1 MPEKMN
7 KPMQVEAANRL
18 LNRQGVDPS
27 TVDTEALIDSQ
38 NHFDENWGELKRKL
52 GIKTHDELMEEI
64 RDYEQIEEERRSE
77 EFRERF
83 EESLEE
89 VKNEAKDVARYY
101 GVMREYVKATVN
113 GGTDSLILF
122 SPPGYG
128 KSYQVLS
135 VLKEEGLE
143 RGVDYDLI
151 NGYSTPLSLYHDL
164 YENRRKVLVLD
175 DVDGIANDRKA
186 LSLLQAV
193 TWSANGPRTVK
204 YRTTSEKLEAPPE
217 FEFEGSVIICLNRK
231 SALPEMG
238 ALISR
243 SIFHEIELSYQQLVG
258 GIFPEIAER
267 KMGEDGFKVA
277 SYIESNS
284 NPACELEIRD
294 LIKALELY
302 EYAQNNG
309 ANWKELVDGLIEADP
324 DLTLVWELMNNGST
338 TKANVQQFR
347 KETGKSRK
355 TYFNY
360 KAKLESLVGKS
371 DGEKFVDDFNRKV
384 DGMRAEKVA

>member
-1 MPEKMN
+1 MPERMN
-7 KPMQVEAANRL
+7 KPMQVETANRL
-18 LNRQGVDPS
+18 LKEQGVDPS

-38 NHFDENWGELKRKL
+38 NHFDENWSELKQKL
-52 GIKTHDELMEEI
+52 GIKTHEDLMEEI
-64 RDYEQIEEERRSE
+64 RNYEEIEQERRRE
-77 EFRERF
+77 EFREEF

-89 VKNEAKDVARYY
+89 VKDEAKDVARYY

-122 SPPGYG
+122 SRPGLG

-143 RGVDYDLI
+143 RGVDYELI

-204 YRTTSEKLEAPPE
+204 YRTTSDKLEAPPE
-217 FEFEGSVIICLNRK
+217 FEFEGCVIICLNRK
-231 SALPEMG
+231 SALPELE
-238 ALISR
+238 ALMSR
-243 SIFHEIELSYQQLVG
+243 SIFHEIQLSYQQLIG
-258 GIFPEIAER
+258 GIFPKIAER
-267 KMGEDGFKVA
+267 KLGEDGLKVA

-309 ANWKELVDGLIEADP
+309 ANWKELVDGLIEADD
-324 DLTLVWELMNNGST
+324 DLTLVWQLMNDGST
-338 TKANVQQFR
+338 TKENIKKFR
-347 KETGKSRK
+347 KETGKSRRA
-355 TYFNY
+355 YFR
-360 KAKLESLVGKS
+360 KKKKLQGI
-371 DGEKFVDDFNRKV
+371 
-384 DGMRAEKVA
+384 VAS